1 MGQFRR
7 LCRTRTPSNSYKAS
21 WGANEHLPGDGSGPG
36 RVRRP
41 ATWIGVAFRPSD
53 QPLYKQANP
62 ISTVT
67 ELLRQRAT
75 DHEIAV

>member
-1 MGQFRR
+1 
-7 LCRTRTPSNSYKAS
+7 
-21 WGANEHLPGDGSGPG
+21 
-36 RVRRP
+36 
-41 ATWIGVAFRPSD
+41 VAFRPSD